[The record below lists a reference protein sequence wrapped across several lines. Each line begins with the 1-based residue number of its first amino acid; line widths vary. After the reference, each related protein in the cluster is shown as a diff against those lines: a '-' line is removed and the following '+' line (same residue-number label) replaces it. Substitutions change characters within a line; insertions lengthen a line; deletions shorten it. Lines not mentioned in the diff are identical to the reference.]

1 MGPLGRARLKTAV
14 ESMAPDGQV
23 VRYRLAAHWPLGLGC
38 TLALRALH
46 EAIQRAMQALA
57 QGSDSGSR
65 LSE

>member
-1 MGPLGRARLKTAV
+1 
-14 ESMAPDGQV
+14 MAPDGQV

-38 TLALRALH
+38 TVALRALH